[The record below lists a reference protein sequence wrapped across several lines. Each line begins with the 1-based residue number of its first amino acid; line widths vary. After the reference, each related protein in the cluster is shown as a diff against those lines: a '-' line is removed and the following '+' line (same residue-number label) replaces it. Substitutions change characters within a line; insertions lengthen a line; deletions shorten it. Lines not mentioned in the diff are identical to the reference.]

1 MVFKPQRWMTRDF
14 IFTAPPA
21 FPDVTALQPERFHLR
36 PHPRNSELPA
46 LVVAALDGSQPWD
59 LDAGFAAIAADLI
72 GSEDQTEWSLA
83 PIQVL
88 GHEGRYGTASLSS
101 AKPDGA
107 TASKIGG
114 SDVVNPATQRE
125 KADAAILVFHRVVAR

>member
-21 FPDVTALQPERFHLR
+21 FPDVTALQPERFHFR
-36 PHPRNSELPA
+36 PHPRNLELPA
-46 LVVAALDGSQPWD
+46 LVVAAFDGSQPWD

-83 PIQVL
+83 QFRCLDMKDDMERQACPLQSRMGKL
-88 GHEGRYGTASLSS
+88 RA
-101 AKPDGA
+101 
-107 TASKIGG
+107 
-114 SDVVNPATQRE
+114 
-125 KADAAILVFHRVVAR
+125 